1 MAIPSLADLKVA
13 VSAAEIAP
21 FEADITAHLQTAATL
36 AFLENTSV
44 TDHTVIRTYKGKELT
59 APGIA
64 ALKASITAG
73 GWSDVKVENQY
84 GPAAEGIG
92 ISTGPADKVLF
103 VSFKPAAVVP
113 PEPEGG
119 A

>member
-1 MAIPSLADLKVA
+1 MAIPSFADVKA
-13 VSAAEIAP
+13 KVSANEIAP
-21 FEADITAHLQTAATL
+21 FEVEITQHLESTETVAY
-36 AFLENTSV
+36 LENTAQV
-44 TDHTVIRTYKGKELT
+44 NKIVIRMFPGKELT

-73 GWSDVKVENQY
+73 GWTDVVVENQF

-92 ISTGPADKVLF
+92 ISTGPAKKVVF

-113 PEPEGG
+113 DPAP
-119 A
+119 